1 MKPAT
6 LRPTRLLLALW
17 LALYGAAAAAHG
29 IAVIV
34 NPDSGIDSISREE
47 VSHLFL
53 GRIKHLLPGTP
64 ALVIDT
70 VPLRQAFYQSLVRRG
85 IPEIDAYW
93 ARLRFSGRTQ
103 PPLQI
108 EDAAVVIERVARD
121 RNAIGYISG
130 AVVDSRVKTVLRLE
144 D

>member
-1 MKPAT
+1 MPAT
-6 LRPTRLLLALW
+6 LRPARLLLALW
-17 LALYGAAAAAHG
+17 LALYSAAAAAHG

-34 NPDSGIDSISREE
+34 NPDSGIESISREE

-53 GRIKHLLPGTP
+53 GRIKHLQPGMP

-70 VPLRQAFYQSLVRRG
+70 VPLRQAFYQALVRRG

-103 PPLQI
+103 PPMQI
-108 EDAAVVIERVARD
+108 EDADAVIERVARD
-121 RNAIGYISG
+121 RNAIGYID
-130 AVVDSRVKTVLRLE
+130 AALVDSRVRTVLRLE

>member
-1 MKPAT
+1 M
-6 LRPTRLLLALW
+6 LRLLLALW
-17 LALYGAAAAAHG
+17 LALYGAAAAANG

-53 GRIKHLLPGTP
+53 GRIKHLLPGKP

-70 VPLRQAFYQSLVRRG
+70 VPLRQTFYQALVRRG

-108 EDAAVVIERVARD
+108 ESAEMVIERVARD
-121 RNAIGYISG
+121 RNAIGYING
-130 AVVDSRVKTVLRLE
+130 ALVDSRVKTVLRL
-144 D
+144 DD

>member
-17 LALYGAAAAAHG
+17 LALYGAAAAANG

-70 VPLRQAFYQSLVRRG
+70 LPLRQAFYQSLVRRG

-108 EDAAVVIERVARD
+108 EDAAMVIERVARD
-121 RNAIGYISG
+121 RNAIGYING
-130 AVVDSRVKTVLRLE
+130 DLVDSRVRTVLRLE

>member
-6 LRPTRLLLALW
+6 LVPFRLLLARW

-34 NPDSGIDSISREE
+34 HPDSGIDSISREE

-64 ALVIDT
+64 VMVFDT
-70 VPLRQAFYQSLVRRG
+70 RPLRQAFHPALVRRS
-85 IPEIDAYW
+85 IPEIDACW
-93 ARLRFSGRTQ
+93 ARLRFSDRTQ

-108 EDAAVVIERVARD
+108 EDATMVIEREASNRD
-121 RNAIGYISG
+121 AIGCIDG
-130 AVVDSRVKTVLRLE
+130 ALVDPRVRTVLRLE

>member
-6 LRPTRLLLALW
+6 LLLSRLLVALW
-17 LALYGAAAAAHG
+17 LALYGAAAAANG

-34 NPDSGIDSISREE
+34 NPDSGIDSISREK

-53 GRIKHLLPGTP
+53 GRIKHLQPGMP

-70 VPLRQAFYQSLVRRG
+70 LPLRQAFYQSLVRRG

-121 RNAIGYISG
+121 RNAIGYING
-130 AVVDSRVKTVLRLE
+130 ALVDSRVKTVLRLE

>member
-1 MKPAT
+1 MPAT
-6 LRPTRLLLALW
+6 LEFVRLLLMSW
-17 LALYGAAAAAHG
+17 LTLHAVASSAASV
-29 IAVIV
+29 AVIV

-53 GRIKHLLPGTP
+53 GRVKHLLPGAP

-70 VPLRQAFYQSLVRRG
+70 VPMRHIFYPLLVGRS
-85 IPEIDAYW
+85 IAEIDAYW

-108 EDAAVVIERVARD
+108 ADPAMVIERVARD
-121 RNAIGYISG
+121 RHAIGY
-130 AVVDSRVKTVLRLE
+130 VDSVLVDTRVRMVFRL
-144 D
+144 DY

>member
-6 LRPTRLLLALW
+6 LLLSRLLLALW

-64 ALVIDT
+64 AVVIDT
-70 VPLRQAFYQSLVRRG
+70 LPLRQAFYQALVRRG
-85 IPEIDAYW
+85 LPEIDAYW

-103 PPLQI
+103 PPMQI
-108 EDAAVVIERVARD
+108 ESAEMVIERVARD
-121 RNAIGYISG
+121 RNAIGYIDG
-130 AVVDSRVKTVLRLE
+130 ALVDSRVRPVLRLE